1 LSSGSSEVDDLLVWN
16 DIDWFLPQLVL
27 VAFALAM
34 PALDYLFKD
43 KRALSLIALVP
54 LVVLGLLTV
63 AWMFLG
69 EWTPAASRTPL
80 FDVNAFSG
88 LFLLVFV
95 VVGIIVV
102 LSSPE
107 FIRSDRNQGEY
118 YALILLAIT
127 GMSVVA
133 ESADLIALFV
143 GLEIAGISSFALSGF
158 RKTERR
164 SAEAATK
171 YFIVGGFSSALTLFA
186 ISLFYGVAGT
196 TNIAAIGA
204 ALSGPF
210 PSGSWV
216 GDADPVILLGAVLL
230 LAGLGFKIAMVPFHM
245 WAPDVY
251 EGAPTPIS
259 GLLAAASKKM
269 GFAAFFKV
277 FLIGIVVSK
286 ADWDVAV
293 GILAIVTMTVGN
305 LIAVSQTNIKR
316 MLAYSSIAQAGY
328 ILIALPVASQ
338 YALAGG
344 IFHILT
350 HAFMKSGAF
359 MIVAA
364 MGAVAIGERLDD
376 FKGLSRRS
384 PFLAFSMTIFL
395 LSLAGIPPL
404 AGFASK
410 FVLFSSAVYGSFEPG
425 HGWLI
430 WLAIAGVLNS
440 ALSLYYYA
448 RVIKYMYMEKGV
460 QDRVRVPP
468 MQAVAILFALVMVF
482 LIGIFPDSFV
492 AVCRDAASTFTGLL
506 SGWP

>member
-1 LSSGSSEVDDLLVWN
+1 MDVWNNLNWFIPQLLLLV
-16 DIDWFLPQLVL
+16 
-27 VAFALAM
+27 FALVM
-34 PALDYLFKD
+34 PALDYIFRD
-43 KRALSLIALVP
+43 KRILAWAALVP
-54 LVVLGLLTV
+54 LLTIGALTV
-63 AWMFLG
+63 AWLFVG
-69 EWTPAASRTPL
+69 TWTPPASGTPL
-80 FDVNAFSG
+80 LEINVFSG

-102 LSSPE
+102 LCSPD
-107 FIRSDRNQGEY
+107 FIRKDKNQGEY
-118 YALILLAIT
+118 YALVLLAII

-158 RKTERR
+158 RKTEKR

-196 TNIAAIGA
+196 TNISGIGTVLA
-204 ALSGPF
+204 GP
-210 PSGSWV
+210 SSQWIM
-216 GDADPVILLGAVLL
+216 DSDPVILLAAVLL

-251 EGAPTPIS
+251 EGAPTPVS

-269 GFAAFFKV
+269 GFAALFKV
-277 FLIGIVVSK
+277 FLIGILVTK
-286 ADWDVAV
+286 AQWEEAVAIMA
-293 GILAIVTMTVGN
+293 ILTMTVGN

-316 MLAYSSIAQAGY
+316 MLAYSSVAQAGY
-328 ILIALPVASQ
+328 ILIALPVATQ
-338 YALAGG
+338 YAVAGG
-344 IFHILT
+344 VFHILT

-359 MIVAA
+359 MVVAA

-376 FKGLSRRS
+376 FKGLSKRS
-384 PFLAFSMTIFL
+384 PFLAFSMTLFL

-410 FVLFSSAVYGSFEPG
+410 FVLFSSAVYSSLEPG
-425 HGWLI
+425 QSWLI

-448 RVIKYMYMEKGV
+448 RVIRNMYMEKGPE
-460 QDRVRVPP
+460 DKIRVPP
-468 MQAVAILFALVMVF
+468 MMFVGIAFAVVMVV
-482 LIGIFPDSFV
+482 LIGVFPDPFV
-492 AVCRDAASTFTGLL
+492 SVCKDAASAFTGLL
-506 SGWP
+506 PGWA